1 MVPSK
6 AMCVETFSEYPVLE
20 EPGTDDGCW
29 ALGRKGPLTE
39 AKESSLLCLILPS
52 SSGHFVVQDMR
63 QMAAIGVIKAMDKKT
78 SIEGNDTKLAVK
90 DSKKWSMF
98 SSWPFP
104 WQSPLYKTLLC
115 IYWVKL
121 ITGLKLAIYPGFF
134 QWGKHKVSEE
144 PLGWWT
150 TNSRPVGFKVFYH
163 PEVYT
168 ILFLFPSH
176 LKVFLQWHNA
186 NRLIQHYNMSLS
198 PILSLIYNFFFFTKY
213 SWFTMLC

>member
-20 EPGTDDGCW
+20 EPGTDNGCW
-29 ALGRKGPLTE
+29 ALGRKGKDLWLRPFL
-39 AKESSLLCLILPS
+39 AHSWLRLILPS
-52 SSGHFVVQDMR
+52 SSGHFVVWDMR
-63 QMAAIGVIKAMDKKT
+63 QMAATGVIKAMDKKT
-78 SIEGNDTKLAVK
+78 SIKGNDTKLAVK

-121 ITGLKLAIYPGFF
+121 ITMLKLAIYPGFF

-144 PLGWWT
+144 PLGSWT
-150 TNSRPVGFKVFYH
+150 TNLRPVGFKVFYH
-163 PEVYT
+163 PEIYT

-176 LKVFLQWHNA
+176 LKVFLQWDNA
-186 NRLIQHYNMSLS
+186 NRLIQHYNVCPSHPPSL
-198 PILSLIYNFFFFTKY
+198 
-213 SWFTMLC
+213 